1 VRAPIFGTNFF
12 FLACVFRVRRTF
24 TERKQREEISAR
36 KKRKKRKKEIFGH
49 KTEFCSRFALLLV
62 FCCHSFFVCSHRQR
76 ERSFF
81 VCETTDSRYIL
92 YLARRRRLKNHVL
105 RFFCYQSE
113 RVYHRGYKFD
123 HPGEE
128 VFHQHERV
136 RLLLSF
142 LALFWVSFYVRIRE
156 KEIRSVMYIQ

>member
-1 VRAPIFGTNFF
+1 MERTFF
-12 FLACVFRVRRTF
+12 FSRVFFVCVAHL
-24 TERKQREEISAR
+24 QREEISAR

-62 FCCHSFFVCSHRQR
+62 FCCHSFFVVPTDR
-76 ERSFF
+76 EELQV
-81 VCETTDSRYIL
+81 VCETTDSRCYIL